1 MNKKDFDAK
10 LKSLG
15 ISRQDFCNM
24 TGLAYSSVANWK
36 DESKPIPIWVDSWLE
51 NYKLAQKYKV
61 IEELVID
68 KLSQDFNAMTKKA
81 IADRNKK

>member
-15 ISRQDFCNM
+15 ISRQDFCDM

-36 DESKPIPIWVDSWLE
+36 DERKPIPIWVDSWLD
-51 NYKLAQKYKV
+51 NYA
-61 IEELVID
+61 
-68 KLSQDFNAMTKKA
+68 KA
-81 IADRNKK
+81 KTLDDVSKARKPYLKDE

>member
-15 ISRQDFCNM
+15 ISRQDFCDM

-51 NYKLAQKYKV
+51 NYA
-61 IEELVID
+61 
-68 KLSQDFNAMTKKA
+68 KA
-81 IADRNKK
+81 ITLDDVAKAIKPYLKDEDKNI

>member
-1 MNKKDFDAK
+1 MNNKDFDAK

-15 ISRQDFCNM
+15 ISRQDFCDM

-51 NYKLAQKYKV
+51 NYAKAKTLDDVA
-61 IEELVID
+61 
-68 KLSQDFNAMTKKA
+68 KA
-81 IADRNKK
+81 IKPYLKDEDKNI

>member
-15 ISRQDFCNM
+15 ISRQDFCDM

-51 NYKLAQKYKV
+51 NYAKAKTLDQV
-61 IEELVID
+61 IEGIKPFIKD
-68 KLSQDFNAMTKKA
+68 
-81 IADRNKK
+81 